1 MRLRRRKRDAA
12 SSQEERVVPTPSVEG
27 TIEPR
32 RGPRRLLHQL
42 FEMWVRLRPARVTLG
57 VRGLVVDPK
66 GRVCLVRHTYRDGWF
81 LPGGGVKPRETLSE
95 AAARELREETG
106 VVVAETPRNVLGVY
120 SSRHGR
126 RSDHIVVFVVTDW
139 RVEESASPEIAE
151 VAFFPP
157 GELPPGTTPGTSRR
171 ISEWMTGVPPG
182 HRW

>member
-1 MRLRRRKRDAA
+1 MAWLRLRRRKKGDRPERSA
-12 SSQEERVVPTPSVEG
+12 SPPMVEG
-27 TIEPR
+27 TVESKP
-32 RGPRRLLHQL
+32 GTRRLLHQL
-42 FEMWVRLRPARVTLG
+42 FEAWVRLRPARVTLG
-57 VRGLVVDPK
+57 VRGLAVDPK
-66 GRVCLVRHTYRDGWF
+66 GLVCLVRHTYRDGWF

-106 VVVAETPRNVLGVY
+106 IVVAEAPRSVLGVY
-120 SSRHGR
+120 SSRHGH

-151 VAFFPP
+151 VAFFSPD
-157 GELPPGTTPGTSRR
+157 ELPPGTTPGTSRR

>member
-1 MRLRRRKRDAA
+1 MRLPRLKRRTKPDRPERAA
-12 SSQEERVVPTPSVEG
+12 PAPVVEG
-27 TIEPR
+27 TVESKPGVR
-32 RGPRRLLHQL
+32 RMLHQL
-42 FEMWVRLRPARVTLG
+42 FEFWVRLRPARVTLG
-57 VRGLVVDPK
+57 VRGLVVDHK

-81 LPGGGVKPRETLSE
+81 LPGGGVKTREALVE
-95 AAARELREETG
+95 AVARELREETG
-106 VVVAETPRNVLGVY
+106 VVVAETPQNVLGVY
-120 SSRHGR
+120 SSRHGN

-139 RVEESASPEIAE
+139 RVEESVSPEIAE

>member
-1 MRLRRRKRDAA
+1 MAWLRLRRRKKRDRPERSA
-12 SSQEERVVPTPSVEG
+12 SPPMVEG
-27 TIEPR
+27 TVASKP
-32 RGPRRLLHQL
+32 GARRLLHQL
-42 FEMWVRLRPARVTLG
+42 FEVWVRLRPARVTLG
-57 VRGLVVDPK
+57 VRGLAVDPK

-106 VVVAETPRNVLGVY
+106 IIVAEAPRSVLGVY
-120 SSRHGR
+120 SSRHGH

-157 GELPPGTTPGTSRR
+157 DELPPGTTPGTSRR

>member
-1 MRLRRRKRDAA
+1 MARRRLKRRKKR
-12 SSQEERVVPTPSVEG
+12 ERSATPRMVEG
-27 TIEPR
+27 TIESKP
-32 RGPRRLLHQL
+32 GARRLLHQL
-42 FEMWVRLRPARVTLG
+42 FEAWVRLRPARVTLG

-66 GRVCLVRHTYRDGWF
+66 GRICLVRHTYRDGWF

-106 VVVAETPRNVLGVY
+106 IVVAEAPRKVLGVY

-139 RVEESASPEIAE
+139 RVEESVSPEIAE

-157 GELPPGTTPGTSRR
+157 GELPSGTTPGTSRR

>member
-1 MRLRRRKRDAA
+1 
-12 SSQEERVVPTPSVEG
+12 VPAPVVEG
-27 TIEPR
+27 TVESKP
-32 RGPRRLLHQL
+32 GLRRLLHQL
-42 FEMWVRLRPARVTLG
+42 FEFWVRLRPARVTLG
-57 VRGLVVDPK
+57 VRGLVVDHK

-81 LPGGGVKPRETLSE
+81 LPGGGVKTREALVD
-95 AAARELREETG
+95 AVARELREETG
-106 VVVAETPRNVLGVY
+106 VVVAETPQNVLGVY
-120 SSRHGR
+120 SSRHGN

-157 GELPPGTTPGTSRR
+157 DELPPGTTPGTSRR

>member
-1 MRLRRRKRDAA
+1 MAGRRWKLRRTGDRSKRSA
-12 SSQEERVVPTPSVEG
+12 SPPMVEG
-27 TIEPR
+27 TVAPKP
-32 RGPRRLLHQL
+32 GLRRLLHQL
-42 FEMWVRLRPARVTLG
+42 YEFWVRLRPARVTLG
-57 VRGLVVDPK
+57 VRGLAVDPK

-81 LPGGGVKPRETLSE
+81 LPGGGVKPRETLAD

-106 VVVAETPRNVLGVY
+106 IVVAEIPRSVLGVY
-120 SSRHGR
+120 SSRHGH

-157 GELPPGTTPGTSRR
+157 DELPPGTTPGTSRR